1 MIRRWTFVNKLNF
14 FYSSLFLTERFSSYR
29 SFKRNIR
36 FKKFSPIFTK
46 RRRHQITR
54 LKETSSSMIYSQI
67 LGHWATDYQNKL
79 SICRFQYMHQIA
91 PLHFIGVNAMNFQKP
106 TVFE

>member
-1 MIRRWTFVNKLNF
+1 
-14 FYSSLFLTERFSSYR
+14 
-29 SFKRNIR
+29 
-36 FKKFSPIFTK
+36 
-46 RRRHQITR
+46 
-54 LKETSSSMIYSQI
+54 MIYSQV

-106 TVFE
+106 TIFEEEDFYLYQSYLVSHRPAKL